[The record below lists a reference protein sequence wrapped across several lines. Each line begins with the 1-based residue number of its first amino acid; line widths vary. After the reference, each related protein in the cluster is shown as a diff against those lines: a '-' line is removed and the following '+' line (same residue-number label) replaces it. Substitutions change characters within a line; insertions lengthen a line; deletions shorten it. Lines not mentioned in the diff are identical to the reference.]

1 MSICVYL
8 CLSLHGS
15 PKSEKRHLMRQELK
29 AAIKAAAAKPKAKK
43 PETEESCDAVVG
55 IDPDTSAKKVEQH

>member
-1 MSICVYL
+1 M
-8 CLSLHGS
+8 
-15 PKSEKRHLMRQELK
+15 MRQELK

>member
-1 MSICVYL
+1 
-8 CLSLHGS
+8 
-15 PKSEKRHLMRQELK
+15 MRQELK